1 MKIEK
6 LSDNKIQIIFSIQEL
21 EKNNIDYHSFMSN
34 SIENGYMFSLLL
46 CKAKEEL
53 NFNIDNSNIS
63 VETFE
68 LSNGNF
74 ILTITKSTARK
85 KKVKLRRKLDNI
97 HNNSCVYKFE
107 NIDDFSNFCD
117 FLKNNFPSILDK
129 FENKNSLFKICDEYF
144 FVVKDLI
151 LSYKDINY
159 FSSSISEF
167 ANFISDSSSFISKL
181 SENSKSIIKNNA
193 INTCLSFFV

>member
-21 EKNNIDYHSFMSN
+21 EKNHIDYHSFMSN
-34 SIENGYMFSLLL
+34 SIENGDMFSVLL

-53 NFNIDNSNIS
+53 NFNIDNSKIS

-74 ILTITKSTARK
+74 ILTITKSNMKK
-85 KKVKLRRKLDNI
+85 KKVKLKRKFGNI

-107 NIDDFSNFCD
+107 NIDDFSSFCA
-117 FLKNNFPSILDK
+117 FLQINFPHIISIL
-129 FENKNSLFKICDEYF
+129 ENKNSLFKLYNEYF
-144 FVVKDLI
+144 FVINSVNLT
-151 LSYKDINY
+151 YKDINS

-167 ANFISDSSSFISKL
+167 AYFISNSSAFISKL
-181 SENSKSIIKNNA
+181 YENSKCLIKNNA
-193 INTCLSFFV
+193 INTCSSFFV